1 MNEEAAAPQVK
12 QGGGRR
18 EGNGRDAQRRR
29 QSPKKGDEAKGKR
42 GSLSSYQMRVLLV
55 YHESVA
61 EPVYER

>member
-1 MNEEAAAPQVK
+1 MIEPVE
-12 QGGGRR
+12 
-18 EGNGRDAQRRR
+18 RDAQRRR

-42 GSLSSYQMRVLLV
+42 GSLSSYQMRVQLV